1 MGRGLILVAIY
12 AIVIVNSFRV
22 IRRLCDGP
30 AGSKGRV

>member
-1 MGRGLILVAIY
+1 MILATIY

-22 IRRLCDGP
+22 IRRLGDGL